1 MSLLRLIFGRSSAPA
16 PAVPAP
22 PRGDTLFLSGTGF
35 DGADLTGPA
44 TVTVTLGD
52 RTFTATAT
60 RRGIAHPAEFAL
72 TEIHEVIPEPTP
84 VAVTPPPHPPP
95 PPPLPAEVVVEKPAE
110 IAAEVA
116 IDPPAEVDAPAEV
129 AIEAPGEVAIEA
141 PGEVAIDAP
150 AEVAID
156 APGEVAIDAPAE
168 VATEAPAEVAIEAP
182 GEVAIDAP
190 AEVAID
196 APAEVAVEEPV
207 EVVAE
212 EEPDAVVADE
222 EPVEVVADEVVAE
235 QEPDEVVADEEPA
248 EAVAAEV
255 EAVDDQEIAVVRRP
269 ITNAASEVV
278 GWELVAGGDGVKA
291 TAGLLLDVFGDIGLE
306 RLAGRH
312 PAWVRIAPEFLL
324 EVGTPPVRP
333 DRVVLQLDAR
343 PVSDEVVTALRRLQ
357 FSGYTLALDG
367 IDDKLLQVCGIVKI
381 SIADRTDDELRALIE
396 TPRNRNIE
404 LVATDVATPE
414 ELERAK
420 ELGFNSF
427 QGDFFAK
434 PDLTRRRRVGTG
446 GVASLRA
453 VAAVTAPD
461 ASFEDL
467 ERAITDDVG
476 LSLKLL
482 RYVNSAFFALPRT
495 VESVRE
501 ALTLLGTA
509 TVRRWATV
517 VALASAAGDAPDELV
532 ELALQRARMCEV
544 LGGSR
549 ELDAADGHFTVGL
562 FSVADALLDS
572 PMDEVLE
579 TLPFSEE
586 IRAALLNREGPK
598 GELLETVVAY
608 ERGEFPADDGG
619 SLQGAYGDAV
629 QWAGGAVSAAA

>member
-1 MSLLRLIFGRSSAPA
+1 MSLLRLIFGRRPAPA
-16 PAVPAP
+16 PAVVAPPPAP
-22 PRGDTLFLSGTGF
+22 PRADTLFLSGTGF

-60 RRGIAHPAEFAL
+60 RRGLAQPAEFAL
-72 TEIHEVIPEPTP
+72 TEIHELIPEPTP
-84 VAVTPPPHPPP
+84 VISTPPP
-95 PPPLPAEVVVEKPAE
+95 PPPPPPPAAAEVV
-110 IAAEVA
+110 AEV
-116 IDPPAEVDAPAEV
+116 
-129 AIEAPGEVAIEA
+129 
-141 PGEVAIDAP
+141 
-150 AEVAID
+150 
-156 APGEVAIDAPAE
+156 
-168 VATEAPAEVAIEAP
+168 
-182 GEVAIDAP
+182 
-190 AEVAID
+190 
-196 APAEVAVEEPV
+196 PV

-212 EEPDAVVADE
+212 E
-222 EPVEVVADEVVAE
+222 PVEVPVEIVAE
-235 QEPDEVVADEEPA
+235 QEPVDVVVEEPLEVADEQMFEVVLATPVEIA
-248 EAVAAEV
+248 PEAPVEISPEAVVEAVAE
-255 EAVDDQEIAVVRRP
+255 EADEPESDDREIAVVRRP

-278 GWELVAGGDGVKA
+278 GWELVAGGEGVKA
-291 TAGLLLDVFGDIGLE
+291 TAELLLDVFGDIGLE

-333 DRVVLQLDAR
+333 DRVVLQLEAK
-343 PVSDEVVTALRRLQ
+343 PVSDEVLTALRRLQ
-357 FSGYTLALDG
+357 FSGYTLALEG
-367 IDDKLLQVCGIVKI
+367 FDDALMQVCGIVKVA
-381 SIADRTDDELRALIE
+381 IAGRSDDELRALIE
-396 TPRNRNIE
+396 TPLARKIE
-404 LVATDVATPE
+404 LVATEVATPE

-420 ELGFNSF
+420 NLGFNSF

-446 GVASLRA
+446 GIASLRA
-453 VAAVTAPD
+453 VAAVVAPD

-482 RYVNSAFFALPRT
+482 RYINSAFFALPRT

-517 VALASAAGDAPDELV
+517 VALATAAGDAPDELV

-572 PMDEVLE
+572 PMNEVLE
-579 TLPFSEE
+579 TLPFSDE

-598 GELLETVVAY
+598 GELLSTVVAY
-608 ERGEFPADDGG
+608 ERGDFPSDDGAG
-619 SLQGAYGDAV
+619 LQGAYGEAV
-629 QWAGGAVSAAA
+629 EWAGGAAGAAA

>member
-1 MSLLRLIFGRSSAPA
+1 MSVLSRLFGRRPETP
-16 PAVPAP
+16 PAVVAP
-22 PRGDTLFLSGTGF
+22 PPPPPPPPPRADSLFLSGDGF

-60 RRGIAHPAEFAL
+60 RRGAA
-72 TEIHEVIPEPTP
+72 
-84 VAVTPPPHPPP
+84 
-95 PPPLPAEVVVEKPAE
+95 LPAEYALADIRE
-110 IAAEVA
+110 IVPEPEPEPEVA
-116 IDPPAEVDAPAEV
+116 A
-129 AIEAPGEVAIEA
+129 G
-141 PGEVAIDAP
+141 
-150 AEVAID
+150 
-156 APGEVAIDAPAE
+156 
-168 VATEAPAEVAIEAP
+168 
-182 GEVAIDAP
+182 
-190 AEVAID
+190 
-196 APAEVAVEEPV
+196 
-207 EVVAE
+207 
-212 EEPDAVVADE
+212 
-222 EPVEVVADEVVAE
+222 
-235 QEPDEVVADEEPA
+235 
-248 EAVAAEV
+248 
-255 EAVDDQEIAVVRRP
+255 EIAVVRRP
-269 ITNAASEVV
+269 VADAAGAVV
-278 GWELVAGGDGVKA
+278 GYELVADGDGVQG

-333 DRVVLQLDAR
+333 DRVVLQLEAK
-343 PVSDEVVTALRRLQ
+343 PVSDDVLTALRRLQ
-357 FSGYTLALDG
+357 FSGYTLALEG
-367 IDDKLLQVCGIVKI
+367 SDDALLQVCGVLKV
-381 SIADRTDDELRALIE
+381 SIRDRSDDELRALVADPLERKI
-396 TPRNRNIE
+396 T
-404 LVATDVATPE
+404 LVATDVETPE
-414 ELERAK
+414 EVERAK
-420 ELGFNSF
+420 QLGFTAF

-446 GVASLRA
+446 GVASLEA

-467 ERAITDDVG
+467 EEAISSDVG

-495 VESVRE
+495 VESVHE

-517 VALASAAGDAPDELV
+517 VALVQASGDAPDELV

-579 TLPFSEE
+579 TLPFSDE

-598 GELLETVVAY
+598 GALLTTVVAY
-608 ERGEFPADDGG
+608 ERGEFPADDG
-619 SLQGAYGDAV
+619 SLKGAYGDAV
-629 QWAGGAVSAAA
+629 EWAGGAAGAAA